1 MRKEKT
7 IVLTDRDKQL
17 TFKIR
22 EMPATRLESWIVRA
36 GLLLASTGMLKGL
49 SSGSPD
55 AGEVINAAGR
65 AMAEEG
71 LSALGRIDYEKAA
84 PLLDEL
90 LACCCRVDAGIEQQM
105 TPDVADGIIE
115 DVRTLFALRREALAL
130 NLGFFAPAG
139 ASGSADGAEQSPAS
153 SGRKISVR
161 SRH

>member
-1 MRKEKT
+1 MRKET
-7 IVLTDRDKQL
+7 TVVLTDRDNQL

-36 GLLLASTGMLKGL
+36 GLLLVSTGILKGL
-49 SSGSPD
+49 SGSPD
-55 AGEVINAAGR
+55 AGEVMNAAGR
-65 AMAEEG
+65 AIAEEG
-71 LSALGRIDYEKAA
+71 LPALGRIDYEKAA

-90 LACCCRVDAGIEQQM
+90 LACCFRVDAGIEQRM

-115 DVRTLFALRREALAL
+115 DVRTLFRLRKEALAL

-139 ASGSADGAEQSPAS
+139 ASGSADTAEPSPAS
-153 SGRKISVR
+153 SSRKISVR

>member
-7 IVLTDRDKQL
+7 IVLTDRDREL
-17 TFKIR
+17 TFRIR

-36 GLLLASTGMLKGL
+36 GLLLASTGLLRGL
-49 SSGSPD
+49 SGAPD
-55 AGEVINAAGR
+55 AGEVITAAGR

-71 LSALGRIDYEKAA
+71 LSALGRIDYEKAR

-90 LACCCRVDAGIEQQM
+90 LACCCRVDAGIEQRM
-105 TPDVADGIIE
+105 TPDVADGIVE
-115 DVRTLFALRREALAL
+115 DVRTLFALRKEALAL

-139 ASGSADGAEQSPAS
+139 ASGPAEDAEQSPAS